1 MVLKSKFDNHIF
13 VGMSDNIIYGIRAII
28 EAIEAGREVD
38 KVLLKTGIS
47 GELLTELR
55 TAIKDHKIPYQYVP
69 IQKLNKITRKTHQGA
84 IAFISEVEFQN
95 IEEVLAGVYEQ
106 GKTPFLLV
114 LDKVSDVRNFG
125 AITRSAE
132 CAGVDA
138 IIVPAKGAAAINAD
152 AVKTSAG
159 ALHRI
164 PICRSNMLKDTIDY
178 LKEYGLKVVACTEKT
193 EYQYT
198 EIDYTVPVAIILGSE
213 DRGISHEYLNR
224 SDFHAKIPMA
234 GSIGSLN
241 VSVASGVILYEAVR
255 QRGLKL

>member
-1 MVLKSKFDNHIF
+1 MN
-13 VGMSDNIIYGIRAII
+13 DNIVYGIRAII
-28 EAIEAGREVD
+28 EAINAGREVD

-55 TAIKDHKIPYQYVP
+55 TAIKDHQIPFQYVP
-69 IQKLNKITRKTHQGA
+69 IQKLNNITRKTHQGA
-84 IAFISEVEFQN
+84 IAFLAAVEFQN
-95 IEEVLAGVYEQ
+95 IEEVLANVYES
-106 GKTPFLLV
+106 GKTPFILV

-125 AITRSAE
+125 AISRSAE

-138 IIVPAKGAAAINAD
+138 IVIPAKGSAAINAD

-164 PICRSNMLKDTIDY
+164 PVCRSNMLKDTIDY

-193 EYQYT
+193 SNIYNEF
-198 EIDYTVPVAIILGSE
+198 DYTVPVAIIMGSE
-213 DRGISHEYLNR
+213 DKGISHEYLNR
-224 SDFHAKIPMA
+224 ADFHARIPMV

-241 VSVASGVILYEAVR
+241 VSVAAGIILYEGLK
-255 QRGLKL
+255 QRGFKL